1 MSAQRGNPEDESLV
15 AAALASALL
24 NVRVAGIGTVK
35 SYDDS
40 TKTCSVQPMVKRPL
54 ETDEGDVVQ
63 TASPVVQNVMVA
75 QWGGSGLSANSVLVA
90 GDAVLLVYLDYGA
103 TAWRGTGK
111 VSDAVDTHKHGPSY
125 PVAVPFVRPSGG
137 PGSNAGNS
145 IGFESGVRI
154 HFTASIARVGG
165 ASDAEDFVALKSAV
179 DAIQQNLDTMASFG
193 TAFGPTTPGNLA
205 PAGAQASSTKLKA

>member
-15 AAALASALL
+15 QAALASALL
-24 NVRVAGIGTVK
+24 NLRVAGIGIVK
-35 SYDDS
+35 SYDDG
-40 TKTCSVQPMVKRPL
+40 TKTCTVQPAIKRPL
-54 ETDEGDVVQ
+54 ETDDGDIVQ
-63 TASPVVQNVMVA
+63 TPSPLVQNVMVA
-75 QWGGSGLSANSVLVA
+75 QWGGSGLSGNTVLVA

-103 TAWRGTGK
+103 TGWRGTGK

-125 PVAVPFVRPSGG
+125 PIAIPFVRPEGG
-137 PGSNAGNS
+137 PGSNVGNS

-179 DAIQQNLDTMASFG
+179 DAIQQNLDSMASFG
-193 TAFGPTTPGNLA
+193 TPFGPTTPGNLA
-205 PAGAQASSTKLKA
+205 AVGAQASSTKLKA